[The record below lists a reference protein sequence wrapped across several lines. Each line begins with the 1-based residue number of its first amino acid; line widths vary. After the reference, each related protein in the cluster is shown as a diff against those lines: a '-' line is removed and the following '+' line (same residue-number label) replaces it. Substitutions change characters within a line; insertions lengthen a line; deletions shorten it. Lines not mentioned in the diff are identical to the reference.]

1 MAVLSSQKYAGY
13 AYNIEVDDFLVST
26 DVTQKLGGK
35 NLAPDPHQ
43 YLEASLAGCTAMTV
57 EMYAKRKN
65 MNLES
70 VDVKIRI
77 VEEGETNRIERDIKF
92 IGELSEEE
100 RNSLLVIAN
109 KCPIHKFL
117 TRGAEISTKEF

>member
-77 VEEGETNRIERDIKF
+77 VEEGEINRIERDIKF